1 MALLLRHLQ
10 RCNRCIQGI
19 SPWTNRWRMFY
30 LCSACHLI
38 LDMNVKPGTAIW
50 YILLRIR
57 KAKFLLVVLV
67 FAQPSLDG
75 QSIEIDALNDPLN
88 EVLMEM
94 ARDHGI
100 QLSFDDQLLSG
111 YRVTLRQS
119 FQKPDEAIARLVKD
133 LPLAYRKIGEVFT
146 IYPSEPETRPEN
158 YLLTGRVI
166 DSHTGE
172 VLPFSHILVNQ
183 TGVISD
189 FNGNFSYVSG
199 DSLFQLRISYLGYY
213 IKDTTLAAGTGYTV
227 ALTPSLIGLREVV
240 IKGSLVERSGQQG
253 DEAGTIRLNHQIAYR
268 LPGNGDNAVFNFLRL
283 QPGILAAGE
292 RASELIIWG
301 SYSGHSKIMF
311 DGFTIYGLKNFNDN
325 IYFVNPYLAKDIK
338 VLKGG
343 FPSDYDNRVGGIV
356 DISGLN
362 GSTQKPSINLNIN
375 NMTANG
381 MVSVPIAK
389 RSAVTFAYRQTYYN
403 LYDAEDLNIISG
415 TRGRGNSGQTDVN
428 VFPDYGFRD
437 VNLKYAGTLESGDS
451 YFISLYQG
459 RDKFSFSVDQERN
472 KAQIDHQTEEANR
485 QQGATAFLGHTW
497 KNGWNSHFSFSASG
511 LERDAYEKQLVTR
524 LNGNSIIS
532 DKEVAYY
539 NRILDLSLKNK
550 NRIPLTEK
558 QILEVG
564 WNYTH
569 ESTRLGEGPAGDSLV
584 LSRKDSHRVGFFIQD
599 EIHLTPRF
607 TLKPGI
613 RADYSFFLEKAYIQP
628 RIQASLDLTDQW
640 RVNAAAGLYNQ
651 FVSETSVIDE
661 LGNFRYFWALND
673 NVALPVLKA
682 AHLVGGLHYHVPGLS
697 MGLEGF
703 YKTTEGIS
711 RYRWIDGSLEVAQ
724 GNARSYGMDV
734 MLKKYIKK
742 HEAWAS
748 YTLSKTEEHF
758 NSMPFDAYMDAPQD
772 QRHEVK
778 GALLLNFKPF
788 FFSANYVYGS
798 GFRPPSSILSNLENR
813 YPYNRLDVSVIY
825 RHSIREY
832 HIEAGLSILN
842 VLNHE
847 NIKYANVLLIPDSQ
861 NSTIRIH
868 AEAVPFTPTLYLNV
882 SF

>member
-1 MALLLRHLQ
+1 M
-10 RCNRCIQGI
+10 I
-19 SPWTNRWRMFY
+19 
-30 LCSACHLI
+30 
-38 LDMNVKPGTAIW
+38 
-50 YILLRIR
+50 
-57 KAKFLLVVLV
+57 LV
-67 FAQPSLDG
+67 FAPISLWA
-75 QSIEIDALNDPLN
+75 QNIEIVAVNDPLN

-94 ARDHGI
+94 ARDYGI
-100 QLSFDDQLLSG
+100 QLSFDDQLLSDFP
-111 YRVTLRQS
+111 VTLNQT
-119 FQKPDEAIARLVKD
+119 FQNPAEAIAFLIKD
-133 LPLAYRKIGEVFT
+133 LPLDYREIGEVFT
-146 IYPSEPETRPEN
+146 IYPVEPEIQLKN
-158 YLLTGRVI
+158 YLLSGRVV

-172 VLPFSHILVNQ
+172 VLPFSHILANN

-189 FNGNFSYVSG
+189 FNGNFSCVSD

-213 IKDTTLAAGTGYTV
+213 IKDTTLSAGSGHTL

-240 IKGSLVERSGQQG
+240 VKGSMVERSGQQG
-253 DEAGTIRLNHQIAYR
+253 EEAGTIRLNHQIAYR
-268 LPGNGDNAVFNFLRL
+268 LPGNGDNAIFNFLRL

-292 RASELIIWG
+292 RSSELIIWG

-311 DGFTIYGLKNFNDN
+311 DGFTVYGLKNFNDN

-343 FPSDYDNRVGGIV
+343 FSSDYDNRVGGIV
-356 DISGLN
+356 DISGIN

-381 MVSVPIAK
+381 MVSIPIAK
-389 RSAVTFAYRQTYYN
+389 QSAITFAYRQTYYN
-403 LYDAEDLNIISG
+403 LYDAEDLNIISK
-415 TRGRGNSGQTDVN
+415 TRGRGNSGQADLN
-428 VFPDYGFRD
+428 VYPDYAFRD
-437 VNLKYAGTLESGDS
+437 VNLKYAGTFKSGDN
-451 YFISLYQG
+451 YFISLYEG
-459 RDKFSFSVDQERN
+459 RDKFSFALDQERN
-472 KAQIDHQTEEANR
+472 NAQIDHQTEEANR
-485 QQGATAFLGHTW
+485 QQGATVFLGHTW

-511 LERDAYEKQLVTR
+511 LEQDAYEKQLVTR
-524 LNGNSIIS
+524 LNGNWIIS

-550 NRIPLTEK
+550 NLIPLTEK
-558 QILEVG
+558 QTLEVG

-569 ESTRLGEGPAGDSLV
+569 ESTQLGEGPEKDNLA
-584 LSRKDSHRVGFFIQD
+584 LSREDSHRLGLFVQD
-599 EIHLTPRF
+599 EIHLTSRL

-613 RADYSFFLEKAYIQP
+613 RADYSFYLEKAYIQP

-640 RVNAAAGLYNQ
+640 RLNAAAGIYNQ

-661 LGNFRYFWALND
+661 LGNFRYFWTLND

-682 AHLVGGLHYHVPGLS
+682 AHLVGGIHYHIAGLS
-697 MGLEGF
+697 VGLEGF

-734 MLKKYIKK
+734 LLKKYFKR

-758 NSMPFDAYMDAPQD
+758 NSMPFDVYMDAPQD
-772 QRHEVK
+772 QRHEFK

-798 GFRPPSSILSNLENR
+798 GFRPPPSILSNVEER
-813 YPYNRLDVSVIY
+813 YPYNRLDVSFIY

-832 HIEAGLSILN
+832 HIEAGISILN

-847 NIKYANVLLIPDSQ
+847 NIKYSNVIRIPDSQ
-861 NSTIRIH
+861 TSTIRIH